1 MRAGKLARSLL
12 WVLASLSLLA
22 SVAVLDWYPT
32 LKDLGRLR
40 RERGDLARRIRDYRA
55 AAASFRF
62 PDASEEALLAACETE
77 LRRALPVAGN
87 DDAWRALA
95 LIDTQA
101 LSGEARGPQARFR
114 EFLTPFH
121 ALCDPGSMP
130 WIGCRPGC
138 AAPER
143 SPWMGAVSGLEPG
156 GYRLASRPIVMEMTA
171 PLPSL
176 LAFVNRSS
184 WGGMRLE
191 IVRLL
196 LEAHRPYPRAWL
208 DCRSTYWARA
218 GSPYAVPAGA
228 AGGDAGLQVDP
239 DSPWLL
245 RPVEPLFVPI
255 AGMRELPPAGSPW

>member
-1 MRAGKLARSLL
+1 MRAGKAARSLL
-12 WVLASLSLLA
+12 WALAALSALA

-32 LKDLGRLR
+32 LMDLGRLR
-40 RERGDLARRIRDYRA
+40 RERCDLERGIRDRRA

-62 PDASEEALLAACETE
+62 PDAGEEALLAAGEAE
-77 LRRALPVAGN
+77 LRRALPVAEN

-95 LIDTQA
+95 LIDMQA
-101 LSGEARGPQARFR
+101 LASEARGAQARFR

-121 ALCDPGSMP
+121 ALCDPRSKP
-130 WIGCRPGC
+130 WIGCRPGS

-143 SPWMGAVSGLEPG
+143 SPWADAVSGLEPCG
-156 GYRLASRPIVMEMTA
+156 CRLASRPIVMEMTA

-196 LEAHRPYPRAWL
+196 LETRLSLPTAWL

-228 AGGDAGLQVDP
+228 GGGDAELLVDP
-239 DSPWLL
+239 DSLLLL
-245 RPVEPLFVPI
+245 RPVDPLLVPVV
-255 AGMRELPPAGSPW
+255 GRRELPPAGSPW

>member
-1 MRAGKLARSLL
+1 MRVGKSARSLL
-12 WVLASLSLLA
+12 VVLAALLALA
-22 SVAVLDWYPT
+22 SVAILDWYPT

-40 RERGDLARRIRDYRA
+40 RERGDLERRIRDYRA
-55 AAASFRF
+55 AAAAFRF
-62 PDASEEALLAACETE
+62 PDASEEARLAACEAE
-77 LRRALPVAGN
+77 LRRALPVAEN

-95 LIDTQA
+95 MIDMQA
-101 LSGEARGPQARFR
+101 LANDARGPQARFQ

-121 ALCDPGSMP
+121 ALCDPRSKP
-130 WIGCRPGC
+130 WIGLRPGS

-143 SPWMGAVSGLEPG
+143 SPWKGAVSGLEPD
-156 GYRLASRPIVMEMTA
+156 GYRLASRPIVLEMTA

-196 LEAHRPYPRAWL
+196 METHRPFPRAWL

-228 AGGDAGLQVDP
+228 GGGDAELLVDP
-239 DSPWLL
+239 DSPLL
-245 RPVEPLFVPI
+245 LQRVDPSFAPVAEKQ
-255 AGMRELPPAGSPW
+255 ELPPAGSPW